1 MNLAR
6 VEFEER
12 DDVLVA
18 HIEGEIDLSNAEQ
31 IGRDVTGAVAHDGT
45 GVVLDLTGTTYLDS
59 SGIRL
64 LFDLAQR
71 LHARRQQ
78 MMLVVTDQALVRR
91 VIVLTKLDDAVPLHT
106 SVDDAVAA
114 LNGI

>member
-6 VEFEER
+6 LEIEQR
-12 DDVLVA
+12 GRALVVRV
-18 HIEGEIDLSNAEQ
+18 EGEVDLSNADE
-31 IGRDVTGAVAHDGT
+31 IRDDVSRAVPHDAA
-45 GVVLDLTGTTYLDS
+45 GVALDLTATTYLDS

-78 MMLVVTDQALVRR
+78 LVLVVTDQALVRR
-91 VIVLTKLDDAVPLHT
+91 VILLTKLDDAVPLYAKL
-106 SVDDAVAA
+106 DDALAA
-114 LNGI
+114 LNGS

>member
-6 VEFEER
+6 VEHEQR
-12 DDVLVA
+12 DRVLVTR
-18 HIEGEIDLSNAEQ
+18 ISGEIDLSNAGQ
-31 IGRDVTGAVAHDGT
+31 VGREVIEAVPHDGS
-45 GVVLDLTGTTYLDS
+45 GVVLDLTATTYLDS

-78 MMLVVTDQALVRR
+78 LMLVVTDQALVRR
-91 VIVLTKLDDAVPLHT
+91 VIVLTKLDDAVPLHA
-106 SVDDAVAA
+106 SVDDAIAA
-114 LNGI
+114 LAGS

>member
-1 MNLAR
+1 VNLAR
-6 VEFEER
+6 LEFEER
-12 DDVLVA
+12 GRALLVRV
-18 HIEGEIDLSNAEQ
+18 EGEIDLSNAQ
-31 IGRDVTGAVAHDGT
+31 DIRSDVTDAVPQGAA
-45 GVVLDLTGTTYLDS
+45 GVVLDLTATTYLDS

-78 MMLVVTDQALVRR
+78 LVLVVTDEALVRR

-106 SVDDAVAA
+106 TLDDALAA
-114 LNGI
+114 LNGA